1 LITPSAQEYSGII
14 EAVANVDGKMFNQS
28 LQTIS
33 YDHFPVQT
41 LLPEANAKAVRINL
55 RKEGNTIAYIKGA
68 GDDIPSALRNMGYEV
83 WEMNNDE
90 VTESNLKRVDAV
102 VLGVRTLNTNERVRY
117 FMPALLDYV
126 KEGGTV
132 VVQYNTNS
140 RMETE
145 KISPY
150 PIKIGRQRVTEE
162 TAEVMILKPNHA
174 VLNIPNKITAADF
187 SGWVQERGLY
197 FPDEWDEKYD
207 AILSMH
213 DQGEEP
219 LSGSLLVAQ
228 YGEGYYVYTGLSFFR
243 QLPEGVP
250 GAYKLFANLVS
261 LGKQKKNEGTR
272 SKAGSK

>member
-1 LITPSAQEYSGII
+1 
-14 EAVANVDGKMFNQS
+14 VAK
-28 LQTIS
+28 
-33 YDHFPVQT
+33 
-41 LLPEANAKAVRINL
+41 AKAVRINL

-90 VTESNLKRVDAV
+90 VTAANLKRVDAV

-126 KEGGTV
+126 KGGGTV

-150 PIKIGRQRVTEE
+150 PMNIGRGRVTEE
-162 TAEVMILKPNHA
+162 TAEVKILQPGHA

-197 FPDEWDEKYD
+197 FPDQWDEKYD

-213 DQGEEP
+213 DKGEEP
-219 LSGSLLVAQ
+219 LTGSLLVAQ
-228 YGEGYYVYTGLSFFR
+228 YGEGFYVYTGLSFFR

-250 GAYKLFANLVS
+250 GAYKLFANVVS